1 MSYRTTTSI
10 KHPDGTTVTTV
21 TETVPDPAELEVVD
35 TSGPCPLSCRPPAL
49 PLSPRRQAC

>member
-10 KHPDGTTVTTV
+10 KHPDGTTVTSV

-35 TSGPCPLSCRPPAL
+35 TS
-49 PLSPRRQAC
+49 